1 MRLPVKISKKKQK
14 DVEKTPK
21 IIPLEKNRL
30 DFVSSL
36 AISLMSRLSNPRL
49 EINSKIAY
57 RLKQT
62 ENLPNSAGPSLR
74 ATIIARINKEVE
86 VVILVND
93 MGIPFFSV
101 DLINFIK
108 NLLFSIIKIMFGYR
122 NHAH

>member
-1 MRLPVKISKKKQK
+1 MRLLVSISKEKQMV
-14 DVEKTPK
+14 VEKRPK

-57 RLKQT
+57 RLKQM

-74 ATIIARINKEVE
+74 ATIIARINKEAE
-86 VVILVND
+86 EIILVND
-93 MGIPFFSV
+93 MGMPFFSV
-101 DLINFIK
+101 DLIKFNN
-108 NLLFSIIKIMFGYR
+108 NLLLSMIKIMFGYR
-122 NHAH
+122 DYAH